1 MENVLICRLCDWRQ
15 EVTGVRGTK
24 EVDPVA
30 AIESLVR
37 VQVADWKNG
46 SFLQGV
52 RYMFNFHVRHVSG
65 NTS

>member
-1 MENVLICRLCDWRQ
+1 M
-15 EVTGVRGTK
+15 TGVRGTK
-24 EVDPVA
+24 DVDPVA